1 MQAVRLSGS
10 SCCLQ
15 EVAMGRAVKFEHL
28 DTRDVENTES
38 YFFGQFLGARIESGM
53 ESNEDF
59 DQILELGRDE
69 DWYEENWSAVK
80 KNDLKYDEDV
90 NQYII
95 LTLAELANPQTL
107 PLINKYLVSLQSD
120 IGREAVG
127 FEDRAKK
134 YLAYKINADFLL
146 LNLGL
151 FNSDSNLLGDSYFD
165 KGETY
170 YYSAASSL
178 KAIKGG
184 RSGLSDVMEK
194 LSERFGKYVEILRAM
209 KNRHENYFSFH
220 VRIPDAELKQF
231 EQELAVESSK
241 RQNPP
246 SF

>member
-1 MQAVRLSGS
+1 
-10 SCCLQ
+10 
-15 EVAMGRAVKFEHL
+15 MGRAIKFAHL
-28 DTRDVENTES
+28 DTEDIETTES
-38 YFFGQFLGARIESGM
+38 YFFDQLLNARVDTGM
-53 ESNEDF
+53 ESNEDY
-59 DQILELGRDE
+59 DLILELGRDE
-69 DWYEENWSAVK
+69 DWHNQNWATIK

-95 LTLAELANPQTL
+95 LTLAELANPQVL

-120 IGREAVG
+120 IGQEAID
-127 FEDRAKK
+127 FDDSAKK

-151 FNSDSNLLGDSYFD
+151 FNSDSNLLGDAYFD

-178 KAIKGG
+178 KALKGG

-231 EQELAVESSK
+231 EQELAVEASK
-241 RQNPP
+241 RQPP
-246 SF
+246 SS

>member
-1 MQAVRLSGS
+1 
-10 SCCLQ
+10 
-15 EVAMGRAVKFEHL
+15 MGRAVKFAHL
-28 DTRDVENTES
+28 DTKDFETTES
-38 YFFGQFLGARIESGM
+38 YFFDRFLGARIDSGM
-53 ESNEDF
+53 ESNEGYDL
-59 DQILELGRDE
+59 ILELGRDE
-69 DWYEENWSAVK
+69 EWYDQNWSAIK

-95 LTLAELANPQTL
+95 LTLAELANPQIL
-107 PLINKYLVSLQSD
+107 PLINKYLVSLRSD
-120 IGREAVG
+120 IGQETVG
-127 FEDRAKK
+127 FDDSAKK

-151 FNSDSNLLGDSYFD
+151 FNSDSNVLGDTYFD

-231 EQELAVESSK
+231 EHELAVEASK

-246 SF
+246 SS

>member
-1 MQAVRLSGS
+1 
-10 SCCLQ
+10 
-15 EVAMGRAVKFEHL
+15 MGRAMKFAHL
-28 DTRDVENTES
+28 DTKDIETTES
-38 YFFGQFLGARIESGM
+38 YFFERFLGARIDSGM
-53 ESNEDF
+53 ESNEGYDL
-59 DQILELGRDE
+59 ILELGRDG
-69 DWYEENWSAVK
+69 DWHDRNWPAVK

-90 NQYII
+90 NQYIT

-107 PLINKYLVSLQSD
+107 PLINKYLVSLRSD
-120 IGREAVG
+120 IGQEAVS
-127 FEDRAKK
+127 FDDRAKM

-151 FNSDSNLLGDSYFD
+151 FNSDSNLLGDAYFD

-220 VRIPDAELKQF
+220 VRIPDPELRRF
-231 EQELAVESSK
+231 EKELAEEAAK
-241 RQNPP
+241 RHDPP
-246 SF
+246 SP

>member
-1 MQAVRLSGS
+1 
-10 SCCLQ
+10 
-15 EVAMGRAVKFEHL
+15 MGRAMKFTHL
-28 DTRDVENTES
+28 DTKEIETTES
-38 YFFGQFLGARIESGM
+38 YFFNQFLGARIQSGN
-53 ESNEDF
+53 ESNEGF
-59 DQILELGRDE
+59 DLIMELGRDE
-69 DWYEENWSAVK
+69 QWLDQNWTEVK

-107 PLINKYLVSLQSD
+107 SLINKYLVNIRSD
-120 IGREAVG
+120 IGQEAVG
-127 FEDRAKK
+127 FEDRAKT
-134 YLAYKINADFLL
+134 YLAYKVNADFLL

-151 FNSDSNLLGDSYFD
+151 FNSDSNLLGDAYID

-194 LSERFGKYVEILRAM
+194 LSDRFGKYVEILRAM

-220 VRIPDAELKQF
+220 VRIPDAEIQRF
-231 EQELAVESSK
+231 EKELAEETAK
-241 RQNPP
+241 RQKPP
-246 SF
+246 TS